1 MAGDLAGKVA
11 LITGASAGVGAATA
25 KRLAARGC
33 AVAINFSRSR
43 EAGAAVAAACE
54 ALGGRTLLAQGDVAQ
69 DADCRRVVAETLA
82 AFGRLDYLVNNAG
95 TTKFVNHRDLDGL
108 SAEDFQQV
116 YAVNTI
122 GPYQM
127 TRAAA
132 PHLRQA
138 GNAAIVN
145 VSSIAGVYGTGSS
158 IAYVASK
165 AALNGMTLSLARVLG
180 PEIRVNAVC
189 PGFIEGEWLRNGMGD
204 KAYEAARENWL
215 RMTPLGRTNTAED
228 IAASIVFFLTDAP
241 NITGETLLIDSG
253 MRLAQ
258 PRVVRP
264 KGHEAL

>member
-1 MAGDLAGKVA
+1 MAGDLAGKAA

-54 ALGGRTLLAQGDVAQ
+54 KLGARAVLTQGDVAK
-69 DADCRRVVAETLA
+69 DADCRRVVAETVA

-95 TTKFVNHRDLDGL
+95 TTKFVNHRNLDGL

-122 GPYQM
+122 GPFQM
-127 TRAAA
+127 TRAAE
-132 PHLRQA
+132 PHLRAA
-138 GNAAIVN
+138 GDAAIVN

-204 KAYEAARENWL
+204 KAYDAALENWQ
-215 RMTPLGRTNTAED
+215 RMSPLGRTNKPED
-228 IAASIVFFLTDAP
+228 VAASIVYFLADAA
-241 NITGETLLIDSG
+241 NVTGETLLIDSG
-253 MRLAQ
+253 MKLAQ
-258 PRVVRP
+258 PRIVKP
-264 KGHEAL
+264 KA